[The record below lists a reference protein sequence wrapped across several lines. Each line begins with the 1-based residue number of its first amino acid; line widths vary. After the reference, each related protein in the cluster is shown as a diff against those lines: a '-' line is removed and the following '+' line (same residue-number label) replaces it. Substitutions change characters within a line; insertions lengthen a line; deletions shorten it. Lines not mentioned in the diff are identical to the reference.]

1 MKKLLLFF
9 ALAFAV
15 LFSNGQ
21 TVFNSTWYYDAT
33 ATAGELVMTNNGA
46 NSIAFNPVTGKLYVA
61 NRGDE
66 IYIIDPDAYT
76 GTISSLQK
84 SGLPKLNRG
93 SISESFRFNKVRVDA
108 DGVIY
113 ATALQTN
120 GVAVIYRWASESAT
134 PTVKSVNV
142 SVGSSNVRVGES
154 FALYGSGNNTYLY
167 VAGNRTTTSPTYD
180 GRTLSVF
187 KVTAGVVNLLGI
199 VDMSSAVATVVSS
212 NFYDIAGSSISAE
225 AEDVLWVSVGEL
237 GVTPRRIKLNLAG
250 LDNTGATSTPI
261 SSFQAISTIGGN
273 FIGVEF
279 TSSNNQGYAISY
291 GSRSNSA
298 TYGTLGYAFHVYS
311 TGLVNAATA
320 TLSKTSQANLARSAT
335 YVSNS
340 GISDVA
346 VRTHADNTRTV
357 YFLATNN
364 GLGAFK
370 SATPL
375 PVTLTSFDASLVKGQ
390 STLTWGTA
398 AETNNKGFELYRAT
412 EGTDFKKIDFI
423 AAKSSNGNSATAL
436 TYTYVDRTAKAGV
449 NYYKLKQLDLD
460 GKSETFEKIVSVD
473 VKLSTANVVVYPNP
487 ATSYVNV
494 NLADD
499 DYKNVKYDLFDLTG
513 KKVLSEVAKASQQD
527 VSVAALP
534 AGVYYLKI
542 TKNGA
547 EIKTAKI
554 IKQ

>member
-9 ALAFAV
+9 SLSISVVIAK
-15 LFSNGQ
+15 GQ
-21 TVFNSTWYYDAT
+21 SLSQLWYYEAT
-33 ATAGELVMTNNGA
+33 TTPTELLTTTSATYSLAYNKVTN
-46 NSIAFNPVTGKLYVA
+46 KLYVA
-61 NRGDE
+61 NRGDQ
-66 IYIIDPDAYT
+66 IYIVDPESYT
-76 GTISSLQK
+76 GNISSIPK
-84 SGLPKLNRG
+84 SSLLALNKG
-93 SISESFRFNKVRVDA
+93 TIAETYCFSKVRVD
-108 DGVIY
+108 DNGVIY
-113 ATALQTN
+113 ATAMQTN
-120 GVAVIYRWASESAT
+120 GIIYIYRWASETAAPTRYTFTDAT
-134 PTVKSVNV
+134 ITS
-142 SVGSSNVRVGES
+142 RVGDS
-154 FALYGSGNNTYLY
+154 FGLFGTGDNTRLY
-167 VAGNRTTTSPTYD
+167 VAGNSVSGSSTGSKLYVFDVIGGVPTYH
-180 GRTLSVF
+180 G
-187 KVTAGVVNLLGI
+187 A
-199 VDMSSAVATVVSS
+199 VDLDAAQYNATFRDVAK
-212 NFYDIAGSSISAE
+212 GSISAE
-225 AEDVLWVSVGEL
+225 AADVLWLGSTDAGVTFRRVKINLTTNTYVSHEVISSTYANFNATVGEYVNEN
-237 GVTPRRIKLNLAG
+237 GKGYFAVTSGKTIANQNLV
-250 LDNTGATSTPI
+250 
-261 SSFQAISTIGGN
+261 Q
-273 FIGVEF
+273 
-279 TSSNNQGYAISY
+279 
-291 GSRSNSA
+291 
-298 TYGTLGYAFHVYS
+298 
-311 TGLVNAATA
+311 
-320 TLSKTSQANLARSAT
+320 LSKTGNVGDASVTMQN
-335 YVSNS
+335 VSSFNFGKTAYTTNS
-340 GISDVA
+340 GYADMA
-346 VRTHADNTRTV
+346 VKRNADNTTTFFV
-357 YFLATNN
+357 VTSQNYI
-364 GLGAFK
+364 GAVKTF
-370 SATPL
+370 APL

-460 GKSETFEKIVSVD
+460 GKSETFEKVVSVD